1 MEIRLQRLKERETER
16 GRRREIKNKIEEGS
30 NKGTHDDKM
39 EDGDRE
45 TLMRKKKKRLEIKS
59 GTGGK
64 RRRWMLEKPYC
75 RYIYR
80 IVNNV
85 GHYRKEGG
93 QKDEL

>member
-45 TLMRKKKKRLEIKS
+45 TLMRKKKKDWRLKAVRE
-59 GTGGK
+59 
-64 RRRWMLEKPYC
+64 E
-75 RYIYR
+75 
-80 IVNNV
+80 
-85 GHYRKEGG
+85 KEGDG
-93 QKDEL
+93 CERNHTADIYIE